1 LGFGCGKDHII
12 IIIIDININ
21 FQQIPNYETKLIDV
35 ELG

>member
-1 LGFGCGKDHII
+1 LGFGCGKGH